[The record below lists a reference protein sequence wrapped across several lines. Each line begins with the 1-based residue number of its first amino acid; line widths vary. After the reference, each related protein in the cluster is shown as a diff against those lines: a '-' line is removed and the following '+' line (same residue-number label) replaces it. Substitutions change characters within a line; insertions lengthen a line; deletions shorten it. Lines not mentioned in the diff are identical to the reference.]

1 MTKSRKLICSIV
13 AILAAA
19 FPIAVS
25 ARNLPVKGEKSLGV
39 TAGYA
44 SYNNSGYA
52 GVYFQYT
59 FAQHVR
65 IAPEVSFVFRNEDKS
80 ALAIN
85 ADMHFP
91 FRVARGVTLYPLAG
105 LAFNNWSYRGGG
117 SSLKVGGDVGGGCDI
132 YFTANFK
139 FTVQARYSI
148 MDRTSGLFAGAGFG
162 YVF

>member
-19 FPIAVS
+19 FPSAVS

-65 IAPEVSFVFRNEDKS
+65 IAPE
-80 ALAIN
+80 
-85 ADMHFP
+85 
-91 FRVARGVTLYPLAG
+91 
-105 LAFNNWSYRGGG
+105 
-117 SSLKVGGDVGGGCDI
+117 
-132 YFTANFK
+132 
-139 FTVQARYSI
+139 
-148 MDRTSGLFAGAGFG
+148 
-162 YVF
+162 